1 MALVIDGE
9 TPYTRVKQLMA
20 ALRNPN
26 GGCPWDLEQD
36 FASIIPY
43 TIEEAYEVADAV
55 TRGDMDELKNELGD
69 LLLQV
74 VFHSQMASELGHFN
88 LDDVADGLV
97 NKMVSRHPHVFGD
110 ESERTAQGQ
119 TLAWEEI
126 KAAERKA
133 KGQDEVPKSV
143 LADVAL
149 ALPALMRAE
158 KLQKRA
164 ARVGFDW
171 PDTDGVLDKIVEEAQ
186 EVTDAAASGN
196 MDAIED
202 EIGDLLF
209 AVTNLS
215 RKLGID
221 PEVALRRTNDK
232 FTRRFMSVEAGAK
245 ASARDV
251 SDMSLD
257 EMESLWIA
265 AKHAEKTAKKPT
277 Y

>member
-1 MALVIDGE
+1 MALVIDGP
-9 TPYTRVKQLMA
+9 TPYERVKQLME

-26 GGCPWDLEQD
+26 GGCPWDREQD
-36 FASIIPY
+36 FSTIIPY

-55 TRGDMDELKNELGD
+55 ARGDMDELKNELGD

-74 VFHSQMASELGHFN
+74 VFHAQMASELGHFN

-110 ESERTAQGQ
+110 NEERTAESQA
-119 TLAWEEI
+119 LAWEEI

-133 KGQDEVPKSV
+133 KGKDALSKSV

-171 PDTDGVLDKIVEEAQ
+171 PDTDGVLEKIVEEAE
-186 EVTDAAASGN
+186 EVAGAAASGD

-202 EIGDLLF
+202 EMGDLLF

-232 FTRRFMSVEAGAK
+232 FTRRFMSIE
-245 ASARDV
+245 ASAQETGNDIA
-251 SDMSLD
+251 DMTLD
-257 EMESLWIA
+257 EMESLWVA
-265 AKHAEKTAKKPT
+265 AKHAEKTAKQ
-277 Y
+277 

>member
-1 MALVIDGE
+1 MALVIDGT
-9 TPYTRVKQLMA
+9 TPYQRVKQLMA

-26 GGCPWDLEQD
+26 GGCPWDLEQN
-36 FASIIPY
+36 FKSIVPY

-55 TRGDMDELKNELGD
+55 ARGDMGELKNELGD

-74 VFHSQMASELGHFN
+74 VFHSQMASELGHFD
-88 LDDVADGLV
+88 LDDVTDGLV
-97 NKMVSRHPHVFGD
+97 DKMVSRHPHVFED
-110 ESERTAQGQ
+110 ANERTAQGQ

-126 KAAERKA
+126 KAQERKA
-133 KGQDEVPKSV
+133 KGETDGPKSV

-171 PDTDGVLDKIVEEAQ
+171 PDTDGVLEKIVEEVGEVAEAAQ
-186 EVTDAAASGN
+186 SGD

-209 AVTNLS
+209 AVTNLA
-215 RKLGID
+215 RKLGVD

-232 FTRRFMSVEAGAK
+232 FTRRFMSIENGAK
-245 ASARDV
+245 ESGRDIT
-251 SDMSLD
+251 DMSLD
-257 EMESLWIA
+257 DMEALWVA
-265 AKHAEKTAKKPT
+265 AKKAERA
-277 Y
+277 

>member
-1 MALVIDGE
+1 MPLRIDGKDAM
-9 TPYTRVKQLMA
+9 TRAKQLMA

-55 TRGDMDELKNELGD
+55 QKGDMAELKNELGD
-69 LLLQV
+69 LFLQV
-74 VFHSQMASELGHFN
+74 LFHAQMADELGHFN

-97 NKMVSRHPHVFGD
+97 DKMVRRHPHVFGD
-110 ESERTAQGQ
+110 AAERDAQTQ
-119 TLAWEEI
+119 TLAWEDI

-133 KGQDEVPKSV
+133 NGKDAEPKSV
-143 LADVAL
+143 LSDVAL

-171 PDTDGVLDKIVEEAQ
+171 PNLDGVMDKIVEEAG
-186 EVTDAAASGN
+186 ELKEAAETRDT
-196 MDAIED
+196 DAIED
-202 EIGDLLF
+202 EMGDLLF
-209 AVTNLS
+209 AVTNLA
-215 RKLGID
+215 RKMGVD

-232 FTRRFMSVEAGAK
+232 FTRRFMAVEAGAK
-245 ASARDV
+245 DQGRAL
-251 SDMSLD
+251 SDMDLD
-257 EMESLWIA
+257 AMEALWQA
-265 AKHAEKTAKKPT
+265 AKDAERRAENS
-277 Y
+277 